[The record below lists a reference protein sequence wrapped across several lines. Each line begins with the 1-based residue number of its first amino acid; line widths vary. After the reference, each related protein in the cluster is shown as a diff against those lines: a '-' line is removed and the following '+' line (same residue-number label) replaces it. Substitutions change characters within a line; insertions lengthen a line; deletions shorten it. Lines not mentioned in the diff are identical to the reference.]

1 MKRILVGGAGGTPS
15 NNFIRSLRRSGEPF
29 HFIGMTS
36 RKYDLAKA
44 PTEERYLVPPA
55 RDPAYREVLWQILT
69 ETRPDF
75 FHAQHDF
82 EIEVISEWRDEL
94 PVKTFLP
101 DRQTVRLC
109 VDKFLSYERWKAAG
123 LRVPETIDIGSR
135 ADLDRAFA
143 RFGELWLRF
152 RKGGGGLGALRTSD
166 RSLAERWIEHYEGW
180 GQFSAAECL
189 TPDSVTWMSLWKDGE
204 LICAQGR
211 KRLYWEFASRSV
223 AGVTGITGT
232 GVTVSDPEVDRVAL
246 AAIQA
251 IDPAPTGIFGV
262 DLTYDANGTP
272 NPTEINIGRFFTT
285 IDFFTAAGLNMPA
298 LYLKAAFDEPL
309 PAIEPRVNPLPEGLA
324 WVRGM
329 DCEPVLVPLQ
339 DIENWDVELR
349 GRVKDASLSAP
360 GRRP

>member
-1 MKRILVGGAGGTPS
+1 MKKILVGGAGGTPS
-15 NNFIRSLRRSGEPF
+15 NNFIRSLRQSGEPV

-44 PTEERYLVPPA
+44 RTEERYLVPTA
-55 RDPAYREVLWQILT
+55 RDPRYREVLRQIIA

-82 EIEVISEWRDEL
+82 EIEVISEWRNEL
-94 PVKTFLP
+94 PVRTFLP
-101 DRQTVRLC
+101 AKETIRRC
-109 VDKFLSYERWKAAG
+109 VDKYISYEYWKRAG
-123 LRVPETIDIGSR
+123 IKVPETIDIGSR
-135 ADLDRAFA
+135 DDLRRAFQH
-143 RFGELWLRF
+143 FGELWLRL

-166 RSLAERWIEHYEGW
+166 YGLAERWIDYYEGW

-189 TPDSVTWMSLWKDGE
+189 TPHSVTWMSLWKDGE

-211 KRLYWEFASRSV
+211 KRLYWEFASRSI

-232 GVTVSDPEVDRVAL
+232 GVTVSDPEVDGVAL
-246 AAIQA
+246 AAIRA
-251 IDPAPTGIFGV
+251 IDDAPTGIFGV
-262 DLTYDANGTP
+262 DLTYDAAGRP

-309 PAIEPRVNPLPEGLA
+309 PDIPVRINPLPEGLA

-329 DCEPVLVPLQ
+329 DCEPVLLPLAT
-339 DIENWDVELR
+339 IEQWEEQLRQRYVEARL
-349 GRVKDASLSAP
+349 AQ
-360 GRRP
+360 